1 MRTVLILRPV
11 RRKVSTGFRLCLAAW
26 SISSSWGLFTREFV
40 QNVRMGFFA
49 LLKFKQKTSWCPT
62 ATGAPGLVENEKQML
77 ATKSPVSYGGRAHVN
92 HRTTTM
98 RPFLWSPRDRVS
110 IDLRIDDNCK
120 RSNGAALPGF
130 IASPTHP
137 LSHGFPSPW
146 ASEPRASPGPRR
158 RLRCPPTGRRS
169 QSLEPC
175 GLSEVFALLF
185 LRLFIGGWK
194 WGTF

>member
-1 MRTVLILRPV
+1 MIYQFQL
-11 RRKVSTGFRLCLAAW
+11 GFIHQRVC
-26 SISSSWGLFTREFV
+26 TKC
-40 QNVRMGFFA
+40 QNG

-77 ATKSPVSYGGRAHVN
+77 PTKSPVSYEGRAHVN

-137 LSHGFPSPW
+137 LSHDFPSPW
-146 ASEPRASPGPRR
+146 ASEPRASPAPLSSNWPPIPVSRAMWLVRSFCFVVLAVVYRR
-158 RLRCPPTGRRS
+158 MKVGD
-169 QSLEPC
+169 
-175 GLSEVFALLF
+175 F
-185 LRLFIGGWK
+185 LN
-194 WGTF
+194 